1 MTAKILLV
9 EDSRYL
15 RTASRR
21 LLTQAGFSVVEASDG
36 EEALRQVRESQ
47 PDLIILDMLLPKLG
61 GEHVLQALR
70 QDPATARL
78 PVIVLTSLSQK
89 NAGKLKN
96 AGATARTRRRAS
108 RRAGSR
114 WCGDRSWQIAMS
126 RPHHRAAAHSTSNTP
141 AAPMPP
147 PMHIVTTTC

>member
-47 PDLIILDMLLPKLG
+47 PDLIILDMLLPRLG
-61 GEHVLQALR
+61 GEHVLQVLR
-70 QDPATARL
+70 QAPATAHL
-78 PVIVLTSLSQK
+78 PLIVLSGLSQK
-89 NAGKLKN
+89 NAGKLKKT
-96 AGATARTRRRAS
+96 GATAYIEKLGVLFHSPRVSPQGGYVVRTS
-108 RRAGSR
+108 LLTHENS
-114 WCGDRSWQIAMS
+114 
-126 RPHHRAAAHSTSNTP
+126 SN
-141 AAPMPP
+141 
-147 PMHIVTTTC
+147 

>member
-15 RTASRR
+15 RTACRR
-21 LLTQAGFSVVEASDG
+21 LLTEAGFSVVEASDG

-70 QDPATARL
+70 QDAATARL
-78 PVIVLTSLSQK
+78 PVIVLSSLSQK
-89 NAGKLKN
+89 NAGKLKKE
-96 AGATARTRRRAS
+96 GATAYIEKSKLDLANGGEDLVRVVNATLREAMP
-108 RRAGSR
+108 RAGVS
-114 WCGDRSWQIAMS
+114 A
-126 RPHHRAAAHSTSNTP
+126 
-141 AAPMPP
+141 
-147 PMHIVTTTC
+147 

>member
-21 LLTQAGFSVVEASDG
+21 FLTEAGFSVVEASDG

-61 GEHVLQALR
+61 GENVLQALR
-70 QDPATARL
+70 RDPATACL
-78 PVIVLTSLSQK
+78 PVIVLSSLSQK
-89 NAGKLKN
+89 NADKLKK
-96 AGATARTRRRAS
+96 AGATAYIEKSKLDLT
-108 RRAGSR
+108 GSGENLVR
-114 WCGDRSWQIAMS
+114 VVNAVLREPKPKVGV
-126 RPHHRAAAHSTSNTP
+126 P
-141 AAPMPP
+141 ALR
-147 PMHIVTTTC
+147 